1 MNDTAAAVTVLQ
13 PGGPVGV
20 MGFCLGGSIAFLAAA
35 RLDGIAAAVCYY
47 GGQIA
52 RFADEAPRAPT
63 LMHFGATDHTIPMSD
78 VDAIRAQRPACEI
91 HLYHARHGFNCDERS
106 RYSPEHPS
114 QEWTRSRPWL
124 ERFFP
129 G

>member
-78 VDAIRAQRPACEI
+78 VDAIPAKRPDCEI
-91 HLYHARHGFNCDERS
+91 HADQIGRAACRERV
-106 RYSPEHPS
+106 
-114 QEWTRSRPWL
+114 RSYVSIL
-124 ERFFP
+124 VVAVELKKK
-129 G
+129 

>member
-78 VDAIRAQRPACEI
+78 VDAIRAKRPDCEI
-91 HLYHARHGFNCDERS
+91 HVYPAGHGFNCDERS
-106 RYSPEHPS
+106 SYSPES
-114 QEWTRSRPWL
+114 AAEAWTRSLAWL
-124 ERFFP
+124 ERSFA